1 MARLALNLV
10 VRKELARYIRSF
22 VLLYTRENSHSDA
35 HHRRHLVQQNNF
47 SPSNKCCVPNEA
59 VAVDNEPVEVQSDAD
74 DAAFGLSRCTTSRRS
89 GTHATHVP
97 YLSSEQRLVM
107 QIPSTGSDW
116 DQLSNRD

>member
-59 VAVDNEPVEVQSDAD
+59 VAVDNEPVEPLYNIAPEWHS
-74 DAAFGLSRCTTSRRS
+74 C
-89 GTHATHVP
+89 HACAIFEFRAT
-97 YLSSEQRLVM
+97 
-107 QIPSTGSDW
+107 
-116 DQLSNRD
+116 LSNADSIYRLRLGSALKSGLTR